1 MQPFIETETILK
13 EVKEI
18 IKAYRKLPPE
28 KQAVIFDWLMEIA
41 NKSSQVLQ
49 TNSSSVTRI

>member
-41 NKSSQVLQ
+41 NKSSPVLQ
-49 TNSSSVTRI
+49 TNSSITRI